1 VLPLSDDFVCLSTS
15 QSENKPPLNNENVL
29 LNELI
34 LEYLMYNG
42 YSVAASVLITESGHP
57 KGLLGRKFLQNELK
71 IVPTRGS
78 DLPILYFLLKNTL
91 RSKDTDSSES

>member
-1 VLPLSDDFVCLSTS
+1 MTTFCIVLKENLETS
-15 QSENKPPLNNENVL
+15 GALREIKARLQEELFKELEDKSENKPPLNNENVL

-71 IVPTRGS
+71 IVPPRGS
-78 DLPILYFLLKNTL
+78 DL
-91 RSKDTDSSES
+91 

>member
-1 VLPLSDDFVCLSTS
+1 MLPLSDDLVCLSTS

-42 YSVAASVLITESGHP
+42 YSVAASVLITGD
-57 KGLLGRKFLQNELK
+57 
-71 IVPTRGS
+71 V
-78 DLPILYFLLKNTL
+78 
-91 RSKDTDSSES
+91 